1 MRSVTTQHLRTALN
15 DRRLMT
21 INEIAEML
29 EITRQ
34 AVQQRIG
41 KGDLPAPVGRV
52 GNVVNGVLVWDRDEV
67 LDYVAKWDRRP

>member
-1 MRSVTTQHLRTALN
+1 MRTITTQHLRTALN

-41 KGDLPAPVGRV
+41 KGDLPPSVGRI

>member
-1 MRSVTTQHLRTALN
+1 MRSVTTQHLRTALD

-21 INEIAEML
+21 IVEIAEL
-29 EITRQ
+29 LDITRQ

-41 KGDLPAPVGRV
+41 KGDLPASIGRV

-67 LDYVAKWDRRP
+67 LDYISKWDRRP

>member
-1 MRSVTTQHLRTALN
+1 MRTITTQHLRTALN

-21 INEIAEML
+21 INEVAEL
-29 EITRQ
+29 LGVTRQ

-41 KGDLPAPVGRV
+41 RGDLPVSIGRV

-67 LDYVAKWDRRP
+67 LDYVSKWDRRT

>member
-1 MRSVTTQHLRTALN
+1 MRTVTTQHLRTAL
-15 DRRLMT
+15 DERRLMT

-41 KGDLPAPVGRV
+41 NGDLPVSIGRI

-67 LDYVAKWDRRP
+67 LDYVAKWDRR

>member
-1 MRSVTTQHLRTALN
+1 VRSVTTQHLRTALD

-21 INEIAEML
+21 IVEIAEL
-29 EITRQ
+29 LDITRQ

-41 KGDLPAPVGRV
+41 KGDLPASIGRV

-67 LDYVAKWDRRP
+67 LDYISKWDRRP